1 MSKTLKKWNGRASGH
16 KRGTFYVAAYTQKQ
30 AAELISRAAG
40 YRDGDMRGA
49 LGEIQSYYS
58 PVWGNPMDGIE
69 PTEPCVYHSERHEKP
84 VRVYPTDAMYVARC
98 KAFFQSAPFAT
109 KVYVAMQTGV
119 GLDFIKEHWSEI
131 SNS

>member
-40 YRDGDMRGA
+40 YRDGDMRCA

-69 PTEPCVYHSERHEKP
+69 PTDDPILLFR
-84 VRVYPTDAMYVARC
+84 
-98 KAFFQSAPFAT
+98 SASYAT
-109 KVYVAMQTGV
+109 SFTRRLRDV
-119 GLDFIKEHWSEI
+119 
-131 SNS
+131 